1 MMTESERITALRR
14 QNEVQPEGVDSW
26 GFPVGQFARELD
38 YLRRANASVYGAAK
52 VSREDDKRTS
62 RR

>member
-38 YLRRANASVYGAAK
+38 YLRRTNASVYGATKRPIGAT
-52 VSREDDKRTS
+52 KRTVT
-62 RR
+62 R

>member
-38 YLRRANASVYGAAK
+38 YLRRANASVYGAAE
-52 VSREDDKRTS
+52 RPNGATKRVILK
-62 RR
+62 